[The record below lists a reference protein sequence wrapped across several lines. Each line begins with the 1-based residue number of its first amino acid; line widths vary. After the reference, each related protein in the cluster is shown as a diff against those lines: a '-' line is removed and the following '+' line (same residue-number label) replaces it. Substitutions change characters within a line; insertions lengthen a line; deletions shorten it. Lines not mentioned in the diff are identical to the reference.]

1 MSSWTPTKYKTT
13 NWSAYNDSL
22 KRRGSLSIWF
32 DPEMVWV
39 PPPSGRRGRQQSFS
53 DAAIQACL
61 TLKVLFGMPLRQTT
75 GFVQSLLRLIGL
87 DWSVPDFST
96 LCRRQKTLNVS
107 LPYRGGTGPLNLLID
122 STGIKAEGEGEW
134 NARKHGGP
142 KRRIWRKI
150 HIGID
155 EETLEVR
162 AIEVTTSNV
171 GDAPMLPELLNQIPA
186 DQTIGSVTADGAY
199 DTRRC
204 HDVIAA
210 RNAHAVIPPR
220 KNAKPWKPTSAGA
233 IARNETVNASRY
245 LGRAIWRRWSGY
257 HRRSRVETK
266 MNCVK
271 LLGQS
276 LMARDFDRQV
286 AEIQIRVAVLN
297 KYTALGIP
305 VTEVVG

>member
-1 MSSWTPTKYKTT
+1 MSSRAPTKYKTK
-13 NWSAYNDSL
+13 NWSAYNEAL

-32 DPEMVWV
+32 DPEMVWT
-39 PPPSGRRGRQQSFS
+39 PPPSGKRGRQAQFS
-53 DAAIQACL
+53 DAAIQTCL
-61 TLKVLFGMPLRQTT
+61 TMKVLFGLPLRQTI
-75 GFVQSLLRLIGL
+75 GFVESLLKLVGL
-87 DWSVPDFST
+87 DWAVPDFST
-96 LCRRQKTLNVS
+96 LCRRQKVLNVN
-107 LPYRGGTGPLNLLID
+107 LPYREGTGPLNLLID

-162 AIEVTTSNV
+162 AVEVTSSNI
-171 GDAPMLPELLNQIPA
+171 GDAPMLPELLKQISS
-186 DQTIGSVTADGAY
+186 DQDIGSVTADGAY
-199 DTRRC
+199 GTRKC
-204 HDVIAA
+204 HEAIAS

-233 IARNETVNASRY
+233 IARNEAVSAQRY
-245 LGRAIWRRWSGY
+245 LGRTLWRRWSGY

-266 MNCVK
+266 MHCLK
-271 LLGQS
+271 QLGQS

-286 AEIQIRVAVLN
+286 AEIQIRIAALN
-297 KYTALGIP
+297 RYTALGIP
-305 VTEVVG
+305 VTEPVG